1 MSMTDP
7 VADFLT
13 RLRNGAK
20 AQHHDVLIPSS
31 RLKRE
36 MARILK
42 EQGYIEGWDIQPAT
56 AERPGEYLTVT
67 LKYTSDRK
75 PVISGL
81 QRVSR
86 PGQRT
91 YVDHAHIP
99 RIQGGMG
106 TAIISTPKGAMP
118 GPEARQAGVGGEVV
132 PRVWYPMSRIGRQPI
147 PVPAGVS

>member
-13 RLRNGAK
+13 RLRNAAK
-20 AQHHDVLIPSS
+20 AQHHDVTLPASK
-31 RLKRE
+31 LKTE
-36 MARILK
+36 VARILK
-42 EQGYIEGWDIQPAT
+42 EQGYVEAYQVLPPADDF
-56 AERPGEYLTVT
+56 PGDRLNVT
-67 LKYTSDRK
+67 LKYTNERR
-75 PVISGL
+75 PVISGI

-106 TAIISTPKGAMP
+106 TAIISTSKGVMT
-118 GPEARQAGVGGEVV
+118 GHDARAQGIGGEVV
-132 PRVWYPMSRIGRQPI
+132 AKVW
-147 PVPAGVS
+147 